1 MKLYRHRIIQVYIL
15 FILVVLP
22 VIYHNSYI
30 DIRDIKVTFFWK
42 AFTIASIL
50 IVLSGLYDLIG
61 EMKQEGLSV
70 LKKIFS
76 FDHSDLFLLGFGIV
90 TLLSCLTSRYGILAF
105 TGALT
110 FKVGGYLLLALI
122 FMYFVIA
129 HSHEDYPHIAYIWAL
144 PVLFLELTAILNS
157 LDIDPLHMTL
167 PTMTLSDKMYF
178 VSTIGHI
185 DYLSEYFCLF
195 IPFYIVHLIKADK
208 RIEKIVYS
216 IIVFLGYMAALVI
229 RANGLMLGCLFGL
242 FVILIYSLNHREVIK
257 HYLYQLYLLVI
268 ASLFMDLINHLF
280 IIPYKQMPLDTLPAL
295 FVNKGYIVLA
305 VVTTLCL
312 FIMHKLD
319 EEQISKVCEILK
331 KILITLFIIGMI
343 TWFGFAIY
351 CTLNSVQLAIFNNR
365 INIWR
370 GCIESFKHMSIRE
383 KLIGVGPNCVS
394 DMLNKYAVYQG
405 VSRTTAHNEIL
416 EYFLSTGLLGGF
428 CYLAFWILIIK
439 GIIHKASNKNVMAY
453 LAGFSA
459 YIGISLVVGP
469 SFLNTVTLFTF
480 LAIAKASLNEV

>member
-15 FILVVLP
+15 FVLMFLP

-42 AFTIASIL
+42 GFIIAGIL
-50 IVLSGLYDLIG
+50 IVLSGLYDLI
-61 EMKQEGLSV
+61 EDMKQKGISV

-76 FDHSDLFLLGFGIV
+76 FDYSDLFLLGFGLV

-122 FMYFVIA
+122 FMYFIIA
-129 HSHEDYPHIAYIWAL
+129 NSHEDYPHIATIWAL
-144 PVLFLELTAILNS
+144 PVIFLELTAILNS
-157 LDIDPLHMTL
+157 LDLDPLHMTL

-195 IPFYIVHLIKADK
+195 IPFYIVHVINTDK
-208 RIEKIVYS
+208 KMEKIVYS
-216 IIVFLGYMAALVI
+216 IIVFLGYMSALVI

-242 FVILIYSLNHREVIK
+242 FVILIYALNHKEILNK
-257 HYLYQLYLLVI
+257 YLYQLYFLVI
-268 ASLFMDLINHLF
+268 ASIIMDLINHAF

-295 FVNKGYIVLA
+295 FVNKGYIVLGI
-305 VVTTLCL
+305 VISLCL
-312 FIMHKLD
+312 FIIHKLND
-319 EEQISKVCEILK
+319 DQLDHVCGILK
-331 KILITLFIIGMI
+331 KILIVLFVAGMI
-343 TWFGFAIY
+343 TWFGFAVY

-370 GCIESFKHMSIRE
+370 GCIESFKHMSLRE

-439 GIIHKASNKNVMAY
+439 EMIQKAVNKNVMAY

-480 LAIAKASLNEV
+480 LALAKASLNEV